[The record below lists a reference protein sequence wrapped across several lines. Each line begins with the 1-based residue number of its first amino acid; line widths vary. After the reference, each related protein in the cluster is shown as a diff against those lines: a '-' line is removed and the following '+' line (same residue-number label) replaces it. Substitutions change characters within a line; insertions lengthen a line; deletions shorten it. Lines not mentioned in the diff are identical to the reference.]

1 MKYLTCFSDLQL
13 LEIVESLLISVKF
26 RVSSTNLKITEYVV
40 LLNRFFSQFKISESR
55 LVDDYLDIMR
65 IGDSLISEQEAK

>member
-26 RVSSTNLKITEYVV
+26 TVSSTNLKITEYVV
-40 LLNRFFSQFKISESR
+40 LLNRFFSQYKISESR

>member
-40 LLNRFFSQFKISESR
+40 LLNRFFSQYKISESR
-55 LVDDYLDIMR
+55 LVNDYLDIMR

>member
-1 MKYLTCFSDLQL
+1 MNHLACFSDLQL

-40 LLNRFFSQFKISESR
+40 LLNRFFSQYKISESR

>member
-40 LLNRFFSQFKISESR
+40 LLNRFFSLYKISESR

>member
-26 RVSSTNLKITEYVV
+26 TVSSTNLKITEYVV
-40 LLNRFFSQFKISESR
+40 LLNRFFTQYKISESR

>member
-40 LLNRFFSQFKISESR
+40 LLNRFFSQYKISESR

>member
-26 RVSSTNLKITEYVV
+26 RVNSTNLKTSEYVV
-40 LLNRFFSQFKISESR
+40 LLNRFFTPYKISESR

>member
-26 RVSSTNLKITEYVV
+26 RVSSTNLKITEYVK
-40 LLNRFFSQFKISESR
+40 LLNRFFSQYKISESR
-55 LVDDYLDIMR
+55 LVDDYLDMMR